1 MTPEEIDLLKNMVVI
16 MSDGE
21 VSLRLEAMAKRELSI
36 LDNQGLESDPIREEV
51 IYNVAALA
59 AAAERL
65 SPIILDQTETQET
78 ETSGCQHESRVPLTE

>member
-1 MTPEEIDLLKNMVVI
+1 MTPEEVDLLKNMVVI

-36 LDNQGLESDPIREEV
+36 LDNPGLKADSIREE
-51 IYNVAALA
+51 IIFNAAALA

-65 SPIILDQTETQET
+65 SPITLSQIETKET
-78 ETSGCQHESRVPLTE
+78 GTSEDQHESHVPLTE

>member
-36 LDNQGLESDPIREEV
+36 LDNPDFKSDSMKEE
-51 IYNVAALA
+51 IIFNAAALA

-65 SPIILDQTETQET
+65 SPIDLNINA
-78 ETSGCQHESRVPLTE
+78 SHESNHPDVEV

>member
-36 LDNQGLESDPIREEV
+36 LDNPGLESDPIREEV
-51 IYNVAALA
+51 IYNAAALA

-65 SPIILDQTETQET
+65 SPITLDQTEMQEIG
-78 ETSGCQHESRVPLTE
+78 TSEDQHESHVPLTE